1 MKIRVFLVITVLI
14 LSMLACTINIPVQSV
29 KTSETQTLN
38 VNEPLPPSTQS
49 ATMRVTIG
57 MGAGKLNL
65 APGTDAE
72 LSGTV
77 QYNVAQWK
85 PHLSHT
91 GNEISLVQNSEYN
104 NIFPPSNLKN
114 LWDLKLG
121 GFPTDLVVNAGAYE
135 GTLALGG
142 LALTSVEIADGA
154 SKAEVSFDKPNLI
167 KMNHFT
173 YKTGASTVKLIGLAN
188 ANFSEMSFDGG
199 AGTYSLDFTGKLQQ
213 DTHVRV
219 NSGVST
225 MRVIVPDGTACEI
238 ILNGALNG
246 VTTTGE
252 WIVDNSTYKLKGN
265 GPVLYINISIGLG
278 TLNLVHQ

>member
-1 MKIRVFLVITVLI
+1 MKIRVLLVITVLI
-14 LSMLACTINIPVQSV
+14 LSMLACTVNIPVQSV
-29 KTSETQTLN
+29 KTGDTQTLE
-38 VNEPLPPSTQS
+38 VNEPLPPASQS

-57 MGAGKLNL
+57 MGAGKLIL
-65 APGTDAE
+65 GPGTDAE

-77 QYNVAQWK
+77 RYNVAQWK
-85 PHLSHT
+85 PQFTHT
-91 GNEISLVQNSEYN
+91 GNEISLVQNAEYN
-104 NIFPPSNLKN
+104 NFLPPSNMIN

-142 LALTSVEIADGA
+142 LSLTSVEIADGA
-154 SKAEVSFDKPNLI
+154 SKAEVTFDKPNQL
-167 KMNHFT
+167 KMNHFS

-199 AGTYSLDFTGKLQQ
+199 AGTYTLDFTGKLQQ
-213 DTHVRV
+213 DTHVRI

-225 MRVIVPDGTACEI
+225 MRVVVPDGTACEI
-238 ILNGALNG
+238 NLNGALNG

-252 WIVDNSTYKLKGN
+252 WMVDNSTYKLKGE
-265 GPVLYINISIGLG
+265 GPVLYINIDMGVG
-278 TLNLVHQ
+278 TLDLVHQ